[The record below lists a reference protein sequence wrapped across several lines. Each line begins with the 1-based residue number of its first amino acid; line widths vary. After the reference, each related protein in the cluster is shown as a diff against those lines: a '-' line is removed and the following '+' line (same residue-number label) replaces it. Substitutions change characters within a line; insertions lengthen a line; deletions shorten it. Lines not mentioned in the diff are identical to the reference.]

1 MAHPV
6 HLAKFEAV
14 SASLNAASP
23 LRALF
28 MRIAT
33 HDTSMTS
40 LDFTAALQQEFIR
53 WPEPRQV
60 AALALLIGNP
70 YVTVINL
77 SGLTLPDA
85 GASALAAALHAD
97 AGGRVEVLNLE
108 RNDLRE
114 PGLLNIVGALQSN
127 TTLRE
132 LRLTDQRTA
141 VSTAVEMALA
151 EMLDKGGARALIR
164 LGMPL
169 RNDAARRMANAA
181 LFRNTD
187 RQRQLRAASS
197 KQQNLGIVPAAGPI
211 ASSIAGGV
219 AVASAAQPPLALSSA
234 SATNCASASARAAKT
249 SAIERARASPRAFSA
264 RTSSQRSA
272 AAPMPDEMIR
282 ASAPPVQLWPPP
294 PPSAASKSSHRPSP
308 TTSCMLSP
316 ELSPQQQTFRIQ
328 VAPTP
333 MPPTTSGEASDTPAA
348 AAGCFGLCLFFG
360 CGRKHAKRAPVS
372 PVCSPVGFP
381 LVLGNSRSVNTSG
394 GSFWTPAQTPA
405 APSTASS
412 SCSSSSC
419 SSSCSFRSAD
429 FMAASSTTG
438 SVTGARLSPPPTAHT
453 CGSLAETAEEAEE
466 EAGAEAEAET
476 TAAATATTST
486 KACNTKGRSGS
497 VRPTLNPRSSS
508 PRKLGG
514 SDPKLDASTPN
525 MTRPTAASLLISP
538 FKLFLRSPPPAKPA
552 KPATPPVVVP
562 RAPLALA
569 AAAAAAPA
577 STSPR
582 ASSPR
587 AWTPRGTAVALPVG
601 AQRLGVPGAQRLG
614 FDPAR
619 LTAAEMTE
627 EQRAAAAAFGELLAA
642 KEAADVLHAH
652 AALLTALHIDVLGR
666 RGSSVL
672 TADTPSLLP
681 LLTEALMPLLP
692 HRSRQ
697 LLAQLSSRAA
707 RAQYSAADMDARG
720 QRLPRE
726 AARRRAVIIG
736 GGPIGLRCAIELAF
750 LGLRVEV
757 LESRERFGRLQV
769 LHLWEWVELDLIDL
783 GIKFIDPSIFSGA
796 DFRHVQT
803 SQLQHS
809 LLKVA
814 VLLGVTVRFNC
825 KVADPR
831 SLQSYL
837 SASFFTPRPPSPR
850 KPVAMALHTKSDS
863 SSAPAPRSPLGMLHS
878 DASNSRT
885 GARSVT
891 SGATSKKRSGGGVD
905 ERRARA
911 MAPKGGAPGEPPDV
925 LVDATGARCE
935 LFEKLGLT
943 QLSTRFA
950 RATCIVVHL
959 QNHKTVEEMRLP
971 ESTWSQ
977 QYHQQTFA
985 QLARNGCVLQ
995 NIVYYRSSGN
1005 FADCATHYFVMTSD
1019 LEALMVAGAVR
1030 SLSVPEPTSRENVDR
1045 SKLEAY
1051 ARQAISAFVPALAQ
1065 QPLVPDQ
1072 LQIFDFSERK
1082 SSNRA
1087 AILVPGATLGGSPAS
1102 RVLVTRVGDALQE
1115 PFW

>member
-394 GSFWTPAQTPA
+394 GSFWTPAQTPV

-438 SVTGARLSPPPTAHT
+438 SVTGA
-453 CGSLAETAEEAEE
+453 
-466 EAGAEAEAET
+466 
-476 TAAATATTST
+476 
-486 KACNTKGRSGS
+486 CNTKGRSGS
-497 VRPTLNPRSSS
+497 ARPTLNPRSSS

-514 SDPKLDASTPN
+514 CDPKLDASTPN

-707 RAQYSAADMDARG
+707 RAQYSAADVDARG